1 MIGRCSH
8 YYRASFFC
16 ATHLNNLSTCS
27 LKKSV
32 CVYDDEDCF
41 DFLPWLRRKSGC
53 DISSFLSIGNSS
65 TYGRCLFAS
74 KCIYTGDSI
83 LKVPYSVQLSPDNLP
98 PQIKS
103 SLENEVSDNAKLAI
117 VILVE
122 QKLGQDSEWAPYIS
136 CLPRLGNLNSTIFWS
151 NDDLEM
157 IGESSLYQ
165 ETIKQKTQIEEDF
178 LAIEPALQQFPSL
191 FQEVTLKE
199 FKHAYGLVSSRAW
212 TSTNGVSMI
221 PFADFLNHDG
231 ISEADVLC
239 DEAKQLSEVIADRDY
254 APGDQVMIR
263 YGKFSNRTL
272 LLDFGFTLATNVY
285 DQVQIEL
292 DIPHHDPLRTMKMD
306 LLCRHSTPVLE
317 DDDAFNSCGNSFVIK
332 QVKSGSK
339 KGRGIP
345 QSLRALARVICSTS
359 SQELGD
365 LAMEAA
371 KIDGRLARQPLQNKN
386 IELQAHQFLLSRINQ
401 LIERYDAAMKSLAVP
416 SSLCMS
422 NKVSLRRKLAQDL
435 LNSELRV
442 LKTAGAWLKNYCDTL

>member
-1 MIGRCSH
+1 MISRCSN
-8 YYRASFFC
+8 YNRARLFC
-16 ATHLNNLSTCS
+16 ATNLKFSTCS
-27 LKKSV
+27 VKKTV
-32 CVYDDEDCF
+32 CVYDEDCL
-41 DFLPWLRRKSGC
+41 DFLPWLRRKSGAH
-53 DISSFLSIGNSS
+53 ISSFLSIGNSS
-65 TYGRCLFAS
+65 TYGRYLFAS

-83 LKVPYSVQLSPDNLP
+83 LKVPCSVQLSPDNLP
-98 PQIKS
+98 PQIK
-103 SLENEVSDNAKLAI
+103 LVLGNEVSDNAKLAI

-136 CLPRLGNLNSTIFWS
+136 RLPRLGNLNSTIFWS

-157 IGESSLYQ
+157 IEESSLYQ

-178 LAIEPALQQFPSL
+178 LAIKPALQHFPSL
-191 FQEVTLKE
+191 VQEVTLKE

-212 TSTNGVSMI
+212 TSTKGVSMI

-239 DEAKQLSEVIADRDY
+239 DEAKQLSEVIADRNY

-263 YGKFSNRTL
+263 YGKYSNQTL

-285 DQVQIEL
+285 DQIEL

-306 LLCRHSTPVLE
+306 LLCRHCTPVLE
-317 DDDAFNSCGNSFVIK
+317 DDNAFSSCGNSFVIK
-332 QVKSGSK
+332 HVKSGSR

-345 QSLRALARVICSTS
+345 QSLRAFARVICSTS

-371 KIDGRLARQPLQNKN
+371 KIDGRLARQPLQNKKV
-386 IELQAHQFLLSRINQ
+386 ELQAHQFLLSRLNQ
-401 LIERYDAAMKSLAVP
+401 LIERYDAAMKALAIR
-416 SSLCMS
+416 SSLRMS

-435 LNSELRV
+435 LNGELRV
-442 LKTAGAWLKNYCDTL
+442 LKSAGAWLKNYCDTL

>member
-1 MIGRCSH
+1 MISRCSN
-8 YYRASFFC
+8 YNRARLFC
-16 ATHLNNLSTCS
+16 ATNLKFSTCS
-27 LKKSV
+27 VKKTV
-32 CVYDDEDCF
+32 CVYDEDCL
-41 DFLPWLRRKSGC
+41 DFLPWLRRKSGAH
-53 DISSFLSIGNSS
+53 ISSFLSIGNSS
-65 TYGRCLFAS
+65 TYGRYLFAS

-83 LKVPYSVQLSPDNLP
+83 LKVPCSVQLSPDNLP
-98 PQIKS
+98 PQIK
-103 SLENEVSDNAKLAI
+103 LVLGNEVSDNAKLAI

-136 CLPRLGNLNSTIFWS
+136 RLPRLGNLNSTIFWS

-157 IGESSLYQ
+157 IEESSLYQ

-178 LAIEPALQQFPSL
+178 LAIKPALQHFPSL
-191 FQEVTLKE
+191 VQEVTLKE

-212 TSTNGVSMI
+212 TSTKGVSMI

-239 DEAKQLSEVIADRDY
+239 DEAKQLSEVIADRNY
-254 APGDQVMIR
+254 APG
-263 YGKFSNRTL
+263 
-272 LLDFGFTLATNVY
+272 

-306 LLCRHSTPVLE
+306 LLCRHCTPVLE
-317 DDDAFNSCGNSFVIK
+317 DDNAFSSCGNSFVIK
-332 QVKSGSK
+332 HVKSGSR

-345 QSLRALARVICSTS
+345 QSLRAFARVICSTS

-371 KIDGRLARQPLQNKN
+371 KIDGRLARQPLQNKKV
-386 IELQAHQFLLSRINQ
+386 ELQAHQFLLSRLNQ
-401 LIERYDAAMKSLAVP
+401 LIERYDAAMKALAIR
-416 SSLCMS
+416 SSLRMS

-435 LNSELRV
+435 LNGELRV
-442 LKTAGAWLKNYCDTL
+442 LKSAGAWLKNYCDTL